1 MKTIFS
7 IAYLLTVFSFNSS
20 AQISIVYA
28 DMPIVND
35 SIRISRAANF
45 TGMDFNL
52 TDSNYIWDFSLFNS
66 QNQYTSKYVN
76 PSSTGIV
83 YTIVFNPLVSNLA
96 CARDNNAVG
105 TIQMTGGYNYYNK
118 SVSGFKEVG
127 FGAEINGTPLPVK
140 YDQADIIY
148 KFPINYQNVDS
159 CDSKWQISIQGLGY
173 IGEQK
178 HRVNVVDGWGTV
190 KTPYGSFQCL
200 RLKSTILQKDTFH
213 YDSIPFSI
221 PAITRNITEY
231 YWLSKDIPFPI
242 LKVTKTNQT
251 INSVEYVDSIR
262 HFVEIENIGLESSI
276 NIYPQPASNYF
287 DIKISPMSNSNLVQ
301 LFNISGK
308 EIFSN
313 QIEDITPIRI
323 STSNIKSGIYFL
335 KVSNNSINITKK
347 IIIIRE

>member
-1 MKTIFS
+1 MKKKIFTSIVFNIITITF
-7 IAYLLTVFSFNSS
+7 Y
-20 AQISIVYA
+20 AQISIVNT

-45 TGMDFNL
+45 SGINFNL
-52 TDSNYIWDFSLFNS
+52 TDSNYIWDFSFLNS

-96 CARDNNAVG
+96 CARDNNTVG
-105 TIQMTGGYNYYNK
+105 IIQMTGGYNYYNK

-148 KFPINYQNVDS
+148 KFPINYLNVDS
-159 CDSKWQISIQGLGY
+159 CDSKWQVSIQGLGY

-213 YDSIPFSI
+213 YDSIPFPI

-262 HFVEIENIGLESSI
+262 HFVEIEKIDMKNSI

-301 LFNISGK
+301 LFDISGK

-347 IIIIRE
+347 IIIIKE